1 MTMSDPIADMLTRI
15 RNASRARHPSCE
27 MPTSRMKVAIAGVL
41 RDEGYI
47 ESFEERGEGVHKVLR
62 VYLRY
67 APGGRGRDPIMM
79 GVKRISKPGLRVYA
93 QASNIPRV
101 FGGLGTAILSTPQGV
116 MSGNKARRLNVGGEV
131 LAHVW

>member
-1 MTMSDPIADMLTRI
+1 MSDPIADMLTRI
-15 RNASRARHPSCE
+15 RNASRARHPSCD
-27 MPTSRMKVAIAGVL
+27 MPYSRIKQAIAEVL

-47 ESFEERGEGVHKVLR
+47 ESFEDRGEGIGRVLR
-62 VYLRY
+62 VHLRY

-79 GVKRISKPGLRVYA
+79 GIERISKPGLRVYA
-93 QASNIPRV
+93 RASEIPRV

-116 MSGNKARRLNVGGEV
+116 MSGTRARRLRVGGEV

>member
-1 MTMSDPIADMLTRI
+1 MSMSDPIADMLTRI

-27 MPTSRMKVAIAGVL
+27 MPASRMKRAIAEVL

-47 ESFEERGEGVHKVLR
+47 DSFEERGEGVHKVLR

-67 APGGRGRDPIMM
+67 APGGRGRDPVLLGI
-79 GVKRISKPGLRVYA
+79 KRISKPGLRVYA
-93 QASNIPRV
+93 RASQIPRV

-116 MSGNKARRLNVGGEV
+116 MSGKRAQSVKVGGEV

>member
-1 MTMSDPIADMLTRI
+1 MSMSDPIADMLTRI
-15 RNASRARHPSCE
+15 RNSSQARHPSCE
-27 MPTSRMKVAIAGVL
+27 MPTSKMKVAIAEVL

-47 ESFEERGEGVHKVLR
+47 ESFEERGEGIHKVLR

-79 GVKRISKPGLRVYA
+79 GLKRVSKPGLRVYA
-93 QASNIPRV
+93 RAGNIPRV
-101 FGGLGTAILSTPQGV
+101 FGGLGTAIMSTPRGV
-116 MSGNKARRLNVGGEV
+116 ISGNKARHLNVGGEV

>member
-1 MTMSDPIADMLTRI
+1 MSMSDPIADMLTRI

-27 MPTSRMKVAIAGVL
+27 MRYSRVKSAIAEVL

-47 ESFEERGEGVHKVLR
+47 ESYEERGEGIHKILR

-67 APGGRGRDPIMM
+67 APGGRGRDPVLM
-79 GVKRISKPGLRVYA
+79 GIKRVSKPGLRVYA
-93 QASNIPRV
+93 GSTEIPRV

-116 MSGNKARRLNVGGEV
+116 MSGTRARRMKVGGEV

>member
-1 MTMSDPIADMLTRI
+1 
-15 RNASRARHPSCE
+15 
-27 MPTSRMKVAIAGVL
+27 MKVAIAEVL

-47 ESFEERGEGVHKVLR
+47 ESFEERGEGIHKVLR

-79 GVKRISKPGLRVYA
+79 GLKRVSKPGLRVYA
-93 QASNIPRV
+93 RAGNIPRV
-101 FGGLGTAILSTPQGV
+101 FGGLGTAIMSTPRGV
-116 MSGNKARRLNVGGEV
+116 ISGNKARRLNVGGEV

>member
-1 MTMSDPIADMLTRI
+1 MSMSDPIADMLTRI
-15 RNASRARHPSCE
+15 RNASLARHPSCE
-27 MPTSRMKVAIAGVL
+27 MSHSKMKVAVAEVL

-47 ESFEERGEGVHKVLR
+47 DTFEERGEGVQKVLR
-62 VYLRY
+62 IYLRY
-67 APGGRGRDPIMM
+67 APGGRGRDPILM
-79 GVKRISKPGLRVYA
+79 GIKRVSKPGLRVYA
-93 QASNIPRV
+93 RATNVPRV

>member
-1 MTMSDPIADMLTRI
+1 MSDPIADMLTRI
-15 RNASRARHPSCE
+15 RNSSQARHASCE
-27 MPTSRMKVAIAGVL
+27 MPTSKMKVAIAEVL

-47 ESFEERGEGVHKVLR
+47 ESFEERGEGIHKVLR

-79 GVKRISKPGLRVYA
+79 GLKRVSKPGLRVYA
-93 QASNIPRV
+93 RAGNIPRV
-101 FGGLGTAILSTPQGV
+101 FGGLGTAIMSTPRGV
-116 MSGNKARRLNVGGEV
+116 ISGNKARRLNVGGEV

>member
-1 MTMSDPIADMLTRI
+1 MTLSDPIADMLTRI

-27 MPTSRMKVAIAGVL
+27 MPHSHIKLAIAEVL

-47 ESFEERGEGVHKVLR
+47 DSFEERGEGIEKILR
-62 VYLRY
+62 VHLRY
-67 APGGRGRDPIMM
+67 APGGRGRDPILM
-79 GVKRISKPGLRVYA
+79 GIKRVSRPGLRVYA
-93 QASNIPRV
+93 RATQIPRV

-116 MSGNKARRLNVGGEV
+116 MSGTRARRLKVGGEV

>member
-1 MTMSDPIADMLTRI
+1 MSMSDPIADMLTRI
-15 RNASRARHPSCE
+15 RNSSQARHASCE
-27 MPTSRMKVAIAGVL
+27 MPTSKMKVAIAEVL

-47 ESFEERGEGVHKVLR
+47 ESFEERGEGIHKVLR

-79 GVKRISKPGLRVYA
+79 GLKRVSKPGLRVYA
-93 QASNIPRV
+93 RAGNIPRV
-101 FGGLGTAILSTPQGV
+101 FGGLGTAIMSTPRGII
-116 MSGNKARRLNVGGEV
+116 SGNKARRLNVGGEV

>member
-1 MTMSDPIADMLTRI
+1 MSMSDPIADMLTRI
-15 RNASRARHPSCE
+15 RNSSQARHPSCE
-27 MPTSRMKVAIAGVL
+27 MPTSKMKVAIAEVL

-47 ESFEERGEGVHKVLR
+47 ESFEERGEGIHKVLR

-79 GVKRISKPGLRVYA
+79 GLKRVSKPGLRVYA
-93 QASNIPRV
+93 TAGRIPRV
-101 FGGLGTAILSTPQGV
+101 FGGLGTAIMSTPRGV
-116 MSGNKARRLNVGGEV
+116 ISGNKARRLNVGGEV

>member
-1 MTMSDPIADMLTRI
+1 MSMSDPIADMLTRI

-27 MPTSRMKVAIAGVL
+27 MPTSRMKRAIAEVL

-67 APGGRGRDPIMM
+67 APGGRGRDPVLLGI
-79 GVKRISKPGLRVYA
+79 KRVSKPGLRVYA
-93 QASNIPRV
+93 RSSQIPRV

-116 MSGNKARRLNVGGEV
+116 MSGKRAQSVKVGGEV